1 MNLISIISLA
11 ITALSIML
19 LASLLHINRIKC
31 LIAAV
36 LGSLL
41 AGLLSSVLAGI
52 GISFGLLGTIV
63 SVVCITFVAWLIRLP
78 RLRSLVAVILG
89 VLLGGWIN
97 SLIVP
102 FLSQFLG

>member
-41 AGLLSSVLAGI
+41 SGFLYSIVASI
-52 GISFGLLGTIV
+52 GITFGFLSTALTIL
-63 SVVCITFVAWLIRLP
+63 CITFIAWLFSQHRV
-78 RLRSLVAVILG
+78 RSLIAVVLG
-89 VLLGGWIN
+89 VLLAGWIN
-97 SLIVP
+97 SLIMP
-102 FLSQFLG
+102 ILSGILG

>member
-1 MNLISIISLA
+1 MNLPSIISLA

-41 AGLLSSVLAGI
+41 SGFLSSILAGI
-52 GISFGLLGTIV
+52 GLSFGFLGTALTII
-63 SVVCITFVAWLIRLP
+63 CITLIAWLFSQHRV
-78 RLRSLVAVILG
+78 RSLIAIVLG

-97 SLIVP
+97 SLIMP
-102 FLSQFLG
+102 LLSQILG